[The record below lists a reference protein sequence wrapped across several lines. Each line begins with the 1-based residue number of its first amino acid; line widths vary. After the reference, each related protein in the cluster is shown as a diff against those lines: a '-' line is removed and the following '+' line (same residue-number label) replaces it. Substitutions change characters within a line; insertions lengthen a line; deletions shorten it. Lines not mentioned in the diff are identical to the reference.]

1 MMTEYQ
7 RMYFR
12 ERSRFRKQLKLC
24 DHCGNEP
31 ARENRVLGVECQK
44 RQAEYY
50 RRKTNLKGRAQGKSL
65 SGARAGWLYTK
76 RPDRA
81 AL

>member
-12 ERSRFRKQLKLC
+12 ERSRFRRKLRLC

-31 ARENRVLGVECQK
+31 AIEGRVLGVNCKK
-44 RQAEYY
+44 RQDEKYK
-50 RRKTNLKGRAQGKSL
+50 RKVMSQ
-65 SGARAGWLYTK
+65 
-76 RPDRA
+76 
-81 AL
+81 